1 MDYLPLIADLTKAIE
16 QEPHCAYFYYNRGCL
31 NYKARYTEK
40 ALSDFNKAIELHP
53 ELAEAYYNRGLIH
66 IELNNYQQAYLDLS
80 KAGELGLYSAY
91 SLIKHF
97 RKQQQTK
104 KP

>member
-1 MDYLPLIADLTKAIE
+1 MQFHWKETYKEWHDSFPAWHRKPVIGITGNFGDK
-16 QEPHCAYFYYNRGCL
+16 GC
-31 NYKARYTEK
+31 
-40 ALSDFNKAIELHP
+40 